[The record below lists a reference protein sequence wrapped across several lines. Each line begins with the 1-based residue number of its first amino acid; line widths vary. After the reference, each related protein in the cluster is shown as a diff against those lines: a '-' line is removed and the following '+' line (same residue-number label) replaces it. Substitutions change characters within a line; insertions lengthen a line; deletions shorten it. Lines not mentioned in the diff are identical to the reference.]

1 VLGPL
6 ARTACDAT
14 FLLAAMAG
22 ADARDPL
29 SISGDPAQF
38 LAPLAR
44 DFKGVRVAW
53 SPTLGGLPVKPGVA
67 RTLAAGMVLL
77 GQLGCEMEEVEPI
90 FFGDAD
96 LAFDVLRAQYV
107 AEHYGDLLP
116 KHRAQMK
123 DTAVWNIERGLALF
137 APQVIAAQ
145 QARARS
151 FDAMRRLLT
160 GYEFLLAPVNQ
171 VWPFGIDVSYVTH
184 VNGEAMAD

>member
-1 VLGPL
+1 
-6 ARTACDAT
+6 
-14 FLLAAMAG
+14 
-22 ADARDPL
+22 
-29 SISGDPAQF
+29 
-38 LAPLAR
+38 
-44 DFKGVRVAW
+44 
-53 SPTLGGLPVKPGVA
+53 
-67 RTLAAGMVLL
+67 
-77 GQLGCEMEEVEPI
+77 
-90 FFGDAD
+90 
-96 LAFDVLRAQYV
+96 
-107 AEHYGDLLP
+107 LLP
-116 KHRAQMK
+116 EHRAQMK